1 MAQIFLL
8 CCFAFSFKFLI
19 YFLEDY
25 WASSCDIT
33 DFVER
38 LNVPPVPDK
47 ALWLKASLY
56 YNFFDDFCEFES

>member
-8 CCFAFSFKFLI
+8 CCLAFSFKFLI

-47 ALWLKASLY
+47 AL
-56 YNFFDDFCEFES
+56 